1 MIEDFIF
8 RAFIGGTSVA
18 AIAGPLGCFVVW
30 RRIAYFGATMSHS
43 ALLGVALGIA
53 AGADPTAG
61 TIAVCIAIALIVVF
75 LETGRL
81 LASDTV
87 MGILAH
93 SALAYGVVAIALMP
107 GVRVDLMGYLFGDVL
122 AIGWGDIQV
131 IAVIGF
137 VLGVGI
143 VAFWRSLLSVTVDEE
158 LARVEG
164 VRATVVRI
172 GLMLM
177 LALLVAVGMKVV
189 GILLIV
195 SLLVIPPAAARM
207 ISATPEGM
215 ALKSTLLA
223 VASVVLGML
232 LSLTADIPAGPA
244 IVIVGSLFFAL
255 LYVLRWGF
263 DSLSARAPM

>member
-1 MIEDFIF
+1 MIEDFIL
-8 RAFIGGTSVA
+8 RALIGGMAVA
-18 AIAGPLGCFVVW
+18 VIAGPLGCFVVW
-30 RRIAYFGATMSHS
+30 RRMAYFGATMSHS

-53 AGADPTAG
+53 VGADPAAG
-61 TIAVCIAIALIVVF
+61 TIAVCIAIALVVVF
-75 LETGRL
+75 MESGRL

-93 SALAYGVVAIALMP
+93 SALAWGVAAIALMP

-122 AIGWGDIQV
+122 AIGWGDIRV
-131 IAVIGF
+131 IAAIGIA
-137 VLGVGI
+137 LGIGI
-143 VAFWRSLLSVTVDEE
+143 LALWRPLLSVTVDEE

-164 VRATVVRI
+164 VRAAAARVA
-172 GLMLM
+172 LMLM

-215 ALKSTLLA
+215 ALMAALLA
-223 VASVVLGML
+223 AASVALGMA
-232 LSLTADIPAGPA
+232 LSLTADVPAGPA
-244 IVIVGSLFFAL
+244 IVIVASLFFAL
-255 LYVLRWGF
+255 LFVLRRGF
-263 DSLSARAPM
+263 DGLSARTPT

>member
-1 MIEDFIF
+1 MDDFLV
-8 RAFIGGTSVA
+8 RAAIGGVGVA

-30 RRIAYFGATMSHS
+30 RRMAYFGATMSHA

-53 AGADPTAG
+53 FGGNTTIG
-61 TIAVCIAIALIVVF
+61 TIVICLLIALAVVAM
-75 LETGRL
+75 EGGRL

-93 SALAYGVVAIALMP
+93 SALAYGVVTIALMP

-131 IAVIGF
+131 IAVIGIG
-137 VLGVGI
+137 LSIGV
-143 VAFWRSLLSVTVDEE
+143 VAIWRPLLAITADEE

-164 VRATVVRI
+164 VRATLVRI
-172 GLMLM
+172 ALMVM
-177 LALLVAVGMKVV
+177 LALLVAVGMKIV

-207 ISATPEGM
+207 ISVTPEGM
-215 ALKSTLLA
+215 ALWSGLLA
-223 VASVVLGML
+223 TTSVVLGL
-232 LSLTADIPAGPA
+232 AASVTVDVPAGPS
-244 IVIVGSLFFAL
+244 IVIVASLFFAL
-255 LYVLRWGF
+255 LYIVRRQINETRSG
-263 DSLSARAPM
+263 RT

>member
-1 MIEDFIF
+1 MIEDFIL

-18 AIAGPLGCFVVW
+18 TISGPLGCFVVW

-53 AGADPTAG
+53 AGADPTVG
-61 TIAVCIAIALIVVF
+61 TVTVCIAIALIVVF
-75 LETGRL
+75 MESGRL
-81 LASDTV
+81 LASDTL

-93 SALAYGVVAIALMP
+93 SALAYGVAAIALMP

-122 AIGWGDIQV
+122 AIGRGDLQV
-131 IAVIGF
+131 IAGIGL
-137 VLGVGI
+137 VLGAGI
-143 VAFWRSLLSVTVDEE
+143 WAFWRPLLSVTVDEE

-164 VRATVVRI
+164 VRATVARI
-172 GLMLM
+172 ALMLM

-215 ALKSTLLA
+215 ALNAALLA
-223 VASVVLGML
+223 AASVILGMI
-232 LSLTADIPAGPA
+232 LSLTVDVPAGPA
-244 IVIVGSLFFAL
+244 IVIVASLFFAL
-255 LYVLRWGF
+255 LYLSRRAF
-263 DSLSARAPM
+263 DGLSARGPT